1 MLNAGL
7 WTDTVFY
14 VAAAAFLV
22 ALAAAAYIW
31 GQRRAS
37 IEAQQAPPSGRPIDK
52 NKKPPVPEA
61 AASKASEPPKTATA
75 VKPSS
80 EAPHAHP
87 VPLAKTASAPSQ
99 EQKNPARS
107 AAPDHSAEPQAHLP
121 TFSWGGLLD
130 KMERF
135 ESEIASIKTLVSEK
149 SASGQDI
156 AKILEK
162 LQSQSHP
169 SQPSEEIR
177 DISNRLERF
186 EGEFSS
192 LRGLFEAAAKDN
204 AALREMVSKLKEETI
219 AQPSSQPPQPTPDA
233 GRAVAFIQSL
243 IEKMEHFET
252 ELASVKSLLSSTPE
266 PRNAQPSGGSAP
278 DAKPVSPAESSP
290 KLVETSET
298 PHASPA
304 PARSPSAHAS
314 NAEGPVSGTP
324 ATRRNPVWP
333 V

>member
-1 MLNAGL
+1 MPNAGL

-37 IEAQQAPPSGRPIDK
+37 IEAQQASPPERPHDK
-52 NKKPPVPEA
+52 NKNPAIPGTVA
-61 AASKASEPPKTATA
+61 GNASDPPKTAAMIKTPA
-75 VKPSS
+75 
-80 EAPHAHP
+80 EAPQARP
-87 VPLAKTASAPSQ
+87 VPLAKTPAAPAPGQKSSA
-99 EQKNPARS
+99 R
-107 AAPDHSAEPQAHLP
+107 AAVPDHSAEPPAHLP
-121 TFSWGGLLD
+121 SFSWGGLLE

-135 ESEIASIKTLVSEK
+135 ESEIASIKSLVSEK
-149 SASGQDI
+149 SVSGQDV

-162 LQSQSHP
+162 LQSQLQP
-169 SQPSEEIR
+169 SQPSEEIQA
-177 DISNRLERF
+177 IASRLERF

-204 AALREMVSKLKEETI
+204 AALREMVSKLKEETV
-219 AQPSSQPPQPTPDA
+219 AQTAPQAVQPTPDA

-243 IEKMEHFET
+243 LEKMEHFET
-252 ELASVKSLLSSTPE
+252 EISSVKSLLSSTPG
-266 PRNAQPSGGSAP
+266 PRNAQHRGGSAP
-278 DAKPVSPAESSP
+278 DAPSSRSAESSP

-298 PHASPA
+298 PRETSKPPRGSAAS
-304 PARSPSAHAS
+304 S
-314 NAEGPVSGTP
+314 AEGLDSGGP
-324 ATRRNPVWP
+324 ATQRKPVWP